1 MPHLL
6 QVTIRLAEPD
16 RDAEA
21 TAAIYRPAV
30 NASVATFEQV
40 APDASEMAHRIRRTL
55 DRTPWL
61 VAGDDAGRV
70 LGYAYA
76 GAHRDRTGY
85 RWSVD
90 ISAYV
95 DQRHLGRGVGRTLYD
110 SLLGI
115 LRRQRFINVYAGIA
129 LPNSASI
136 ALHDAVGMRR
146 IGVYE
151 RVGYK
156 FEAWHDVAWYG
167 MRLQDPPKAPAEPI
181 PLPDLPPQR

>member
-1 MPHLL
+1 MRHPS
-6 QVTIRLAEPD
+6 QVTIRSADPE

-21 TAAIYRPAV
+21 IAAIYRPAV
-30 NASVATFEQV
+30 EFSVASFEDV

-55 DRTPWL
+55 DRMPWL

-76 GAHRDRTGY
+76 GAHRERAGY

-95 DQRHLGRGVGRTLYD
+95 DQDRLGRGVGRRLYE
-110 SLLGI
+110 SLLPI
-115 LRRQRFINVYAGIA
+115 LRRQGFVNVYAGIA
-129 LPNSASI
+129 LPNAASI
-136 ALHDAVGMRR
+136 ALHEAIGMRR

-151 RVGYK
+151 AIGYK
-156 FEAWHDVAWYG
+156 FGAWHDVAWYG
-167 MRLQDPPKAPAEPI
+167 MRCIEPTDPPCDPI
-181 PLPDLPPQR
+181 PLPNLLELP